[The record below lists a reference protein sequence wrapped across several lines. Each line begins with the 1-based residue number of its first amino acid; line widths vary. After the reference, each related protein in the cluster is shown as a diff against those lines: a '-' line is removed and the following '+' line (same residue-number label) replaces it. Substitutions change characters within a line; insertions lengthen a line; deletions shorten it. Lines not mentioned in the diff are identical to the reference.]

1 MTGFFT
7 NSAQAKIFEDDWVQ
21 GLVVDQ
27 NGEAVIGASIFEKG
41 TQNGTVTDVD
51 GKFRL
56 DVQSYAG
63 NILYRLY
70 HTAYKTKKGR

>member
-27 NGEAVIGASIFEKG
+27 ME
-41 TQNGTVTDVD
+41 
-51 GKFRL
+51 RP
-56 DVQSYAG
+56 
-63 NILYRLY
+63 
-70 HTAYKTKKGR
+70 

>member
-27 NGEAVIGASIFEKG
+27 NGEAVSVPVFLRRELKME
-41 TQNGTVTDVD
+41 
-51 GKFRL
+51 R
-56 DVQSYAG
+56 
-63 NILYRLY
+63 
-70 HTAYKTKKGR
+70 

>member
-41 TQNGTVTDVD
+41 TQKWNGN
-51 GKFRL
+51 GCGWK
-56 DVQSYAG
+56 VQ
-63 NILYRLY
+63 IRCTEL
-70 HTAYKTKKGR
+70 

>member
-1 MTGFFT
+1 MKKVIRLFCLIVCMTGFFT

-56 DVQSYAG
+56 VMYLHLSM
-63 NILYRLY
+63 
-70 HTAYKTKKGR
+70 H

>member
-56 DVQSYAG
+56 DM
-63 NILYRLY
+63 NIRWKYLISVIP
-70 HTAYKTKKGR
+70 HSV